1 VNLYPAIDLRDGNVV
16 RLFKGDFDAE
26 TVYGDDPVSV
36 ARAFQ
41 DAGAQWVHVV
51 DLDAAKT
58 GEPRNR
64 SVIADIAEALDVPV
78 QTGGG
83 VRDLDSAEALL
94 RTGVQ
99 RIVIGT
105 AAHEQPELVERL
117 ASRHPG
123 RVAVGLDAR
132 NGIVATRGWVE
143 GSGVATLDLVRRFE
157 DVGVA
162 AFIVTD
168 IERDGTLNGPDVFGL
183 SEVVAATSVD
193 VIASGGVG
201 GIDDLRKLAAVEV
214 DGKTLAGVIAGKA
227 IYEKKFSVA
236 EAVAVLGETK

>member
-16 RLFKGDFDAE
+16 RLYKGDFDAE

-41 DAGAQWVHVV
+41 DAGSQWVHVV

-58 GEPRNR
+58 GQPRNR
-64 SVIADIAEALDVPV
+64 EVIAGIVNALTVPV
-78 QTGGG
+78 QSGGG
-83 VRDLDSAEALL
+83 VRDHESAVALL
-94 RTGVQ
+94 RTGVE

-105 AAHEQPELVERL
+105 AAHEQPELVEQL
-117 ASRHPG
+117 AAEFPG
-123 RVAVGLDAR
+123 RIAVGLDAR
-132 NGIVATRGWVE
+132 NDVVATRGWVE
-143 GSGVATLDLVRRFE
+143 GSGVTTLDLVRRFE

-168 IERDGTLNGPDVFGL
+168 IERDGTLGGPDVSGL
-183 SEVVAATSVD
+183 TEIVRATAVD

-201 GIDDLRKLAAVEV
+201 GLDDLRKLAAVQV
-214 DGKTLAGVIAGKA
+214 DGKRLAGVIAGKA
-227 IYEKKFSVA
+227 IYEKKFTVA
-236 EAVAVLGETK
+236 DAVTALKGE